1 MALGML
7 FITFIV
13 MAIVSGLGIAF
24 LYLIKN
30 QKIKNGL
37 FYFLVVWAMGITY
50 MNVTRL
56 PRNYIG
62 GQLIAWTFG
71 FLAVGSLIIKIMKPE
86 KTAFAQILV
95 TTSILCG
102 MAHIFFF

>member
-1 MALGML
+1 MALGIL
-7 FITFIV
+7 LSIFIAMT
-13 MAIVSGLGIAF
+13 IVSGLGIAF

-50 MNVTRL
+50 MNVMRL
-56 PRNYIG
+56 PTNYIG
-62 GQLIAWTFG
+62 EQLIGWAFG
-71 FLAVGSLIIKIMKPE
+71 FLAVVGLIIKIMKPE
-86 KTAFAQILV
+86 KTALAQILL
-95 TTSILCG
+95 TTSILCD